1 METAKIDR
9 TKQWT
14 VEDYLL
20 LGEDNIPCQLING
33 ELIMSPA
40 PTPYHQIISGNIY
53 DLIKAETKKN
63 GDIILYAPIDLYVDN
78 KNVFQPDLVY
88 VTRQNKKIISNRGI
102 EGVPD
107 LIVEII
113 SPSNIFTDRNIK
125 KKTYQKLGV
134 KEYWIVD
141 PGNQTLEI
149 YKHDQPDPE
158 TPHLY
163 LAGEGTVVS
172 TVIPDLEFDL
182 KRIFEN

>member
-1 METAKIDR
+1 M
-9 TKQWT
+9 
-14 VEDYLL
+14 
-20 LGEDNIPCQLING
+20 LGEMNTPCQLING
-33 ELIMSPA
+33 ELIMSPS

-53 DLIKAETKKN
+53 DLLKENAKTK
-63 GDIILYAPIDLYVDN
+63 GDVILYAPVDLYIDN

-88 VTRQNKKIISNRGI
+88 IKVENRKIISHRGI

-107 LIVEII
+107 LVVEII

-125 KKTYQKLGV
+125 KKIYQKLGV

-149 YKHDQPDPE
+149 YKHDQADPE

-163 LAGEGTVVS
+163 LAGEGIVTS
-172 TVIPDLEFDL
+172 TVIPGLEFDL
-182 KRIFEN
+182 KIIFES